1 MWVFIVGSQGNK
13 SESCLPLCV
22 PKILALDY
30 GTKRCGLAETDELQI
45 IASPLETV
53 HPKEL
58 MSFFEKYIGKSE
70 VETLVV
76 GQPVRMSGELS
87 DVESDILGFIEKFQ
101 KKFPRIP
108 VERINEANTSK
119 MAMLSM
125 VQSGAKKKARK
136 VKENLD
142 KISATIILQQFLES
156 KRNTI
161 T

>member
-1 MWVFIVGSQGNK
+1 VS
-13 SESCLPLCV
+13 
-22 PKILALDY
+22 KILALDY
-30 GTKRCGLAETDELQI
+30 GTKRCGIAETDELRI
-45 IASPLETV
+45 VASPLEVV
-53 HPKEL
+53 HPNEL
-58 MSFFEKYIGKSE
+58 LFFFEKYFAKNE
-70 VETLVV
+70 VEILVV

-87 DVESDILGFIEKFQ
+87 EVENHILAFIEKFR
-101 KKFPRIP
+101 KAFPDID

-119 MAMLSM
+119 LAMMSM

-142 KISATIILQQFLES
+142 KISATLILQQFLES